1 MPGASRSRSAPKPAA
16 EPKAVT
22 AALED
27 TAAASETPLT
37 RTETVQGRRDTVAS
51 PTLAAGMQLGH
62 FRVEK
67 QLGVG
72 GMGEVYLATDL
83 ALDRRVAL
91 KVLPESVAKDSVRRD
106 RLIKEARAQARVSH
120 PNVAHIYFIGEQ
132 QDRLYFAMEYITG
145 QTLADKLVAGPLPV
159 HDALALIRSAALGLR
174 EAQRS
179 GFTHRDVKPSN
190 LMVDAHGIL
199 KVVDFGLASGGG
211 EHADHEGPV
220 EQTSIAGT
228 PLYMAPEQ
236 ARGEAVDFRSDIYS
250 LGATLFQ
257 LVSGAPPFVAETPGA
272 LMSLHATA
280 ARPTLRRRSGQAR
293 TEITVID
300 ALCARMMAPT
310 PAERFATYDDLIRE
324 IELASES
331 HTRPAG
337 AVVRVL
343 AGVTDVILTAIA
355 CALLMFVASRLGV
368 ISKEADIEPPIIT
381 LLVAYRGIAM
391 ARWGRSLGQ
400 ALFELEVVDIS
411 TATRPG
417 FGRAM
422 LRSAIPLSIALITIW
437 ADFFAGLADI
447 EPVIAFE
454 LAIGVA
460 FVLMT
465 PLGMMWASLRV
476 PGKRT
481 LWDRWT
487 RTMVRYRTRRS
498 NVL

>member
-1 MPGASRSRSAPKPAA
+1 MS
-16 EPKAVT
+16 

-27 TAAASETPLT
+27 TVAVPEDALA
-37 RTETVQGRRDTVAS
+37 RTATVPGQRDPAAS

-62 FRVEK
+62 FRIEN

-91 KVLPESVAKDSVRRD
+91 KVLPDTVAKDPVRRD
-106 RLIKEARAQARVSH
+106 RMIKEARAQARVSH

-132 QDRLYFAMEYITG
+132 QERLYFAMEYIAG
-145 QTLADKLVAGPLPV
+145 QTLADKLAAGPLPV
-159 HDALALIRSAALGLR
+159 HDALALVRSAALGLR

-190 LMVDAHGIL
+190 LMIDAHGIL
-199 KVVDFGLASGGG
+199 KVLDFGLASGGV
-211 EHADHEGPV
+211 ERATDDGPV

-236 ARGEAVDFRSDIYS
+236 ARGEAVDFRADIYA
-250 LGATLFQ
+250 LGVTLFQ
-257 LVSGAPPFVAETPGA
+257 LVSGAPPFVADTPGA

-300 ALCARMMAPT
+300 ALCSRMMAPS
-310 PAERFATYDDLIRE
+310 PEDRFSTYDELIRE

-337 AVVRVL
+337 ATVRFL
-343 AGVTDVILTAIA
+343 AGLADLIIA
-355 CALLMFVASRLGV
+355 AVAGGLMLLAASALGLLGDNV
-368 ISKEADIEPPIIT
+368 EGSPLIFT
-381 LLVAYRGIAM
+381 LLVVYLAIAT
-391 ARWGRSLGQ
+391 ARWGRTLGQ
-400 ALFELEVVDIS
+400 ALLEIEVVDVR
-411 TATRPG
+411 TGGRPRIG
-417 FGRAM
+417 
-422 LRSAIPLSIALITIW
+422 SAIVRTVLPLAFPLVGVW
-437 ADFFAGLADI
+437 ASYVA
-447 EPVIAFE
+447 E
-454 LAIGVA
+454 LAGYQLMGFVDLIIGLA

-465 PLGMMWASLRV
+465 PVGMIWASIRS

-481 LWDRWT
+481 LWDRVT

-498 NVL
+498 TVL